1 MYPLALKH
9 ALRVPRGNNFFEFN
23 LLAYGL
29 SIDELAGKL
38 ILDVGSCDLSIFA
51 RVAQLF
57 GARVVALD
65 PLYRHGSLETCVHET
80 IVIEAPEYNIP
91 RRELVPL
98 GSSVAGLAQ
107 ELPFADGVFDIVV
120 SYSAFPLYVLP
131 EDYGRAV
138 EELLRVT
145 KSDGTIH
152 LAPVPD
158 EVEDYGVQTLA
169 MFGGYDFFSYDPHA
183 FAQAIS
189 AAQAKIAKTDFHEYR
204 LPDPTVEPSTGVVI
218 TKK

>member
-1 MYPLALKH
+1 MNPLALSH

-38 ILDVGSCDLSIFA
+38 ILDVGSCDLGIFA

-57 GARVVALD
+57 GANVVALD
-65 PLYRHGSLETCVHET
+65 PLYRHGGTETYVHET
-80 IVIEAPEYNIP
+80 IVIEAPEFNIP
-91 RRELVPL
+91 RRELPPVN
-98 GSSVAGLAQ
+98 SSVAGLAQ
-107 ELPFADGVFDIVV
+107 ELPFADGVFDTVV

-131 EDYGRAV
+131 EDYCRVV

-145 KSDGTIH
+145 KCGGTIH

-158 EVEDYGVQTLA
+158 KAEDYGVQTLA
-169 MFGGYDFFSYDPHA
+169 MFGGYDLFSYDPQA
-183 FAQAIS
+183 FAQAIGV
-189 AAQAKIAKTDFHEYR
+189 AQTKIANTVFHQYH
-204 LPDPTVEPSTGVVI
+204 LPDPSVEPSIGVVI

>member
-51 RVAQLF
+51 RVARLF
-57 GARVVALD
+57 GASVVALD
-65 PLYRHGSLETCVHET
+65 PLYRHGSIETYAHET
-80 IVIEAPEYNIP
+80 IVIEAPEYKIP
-91 RRELVPL
+91 RRELPPVR
-98 GSSVAGLAQ
+98 SSVAGLAQ
-107 ELPFADGVFDIVV
+107 ELPFVEAAFDIVV

-131 EDYGRAV
+131 EDNCRVV

-145 KSDGTIH
+145 KSGGTIH

-158 EVEDYGVQTLA
+158 KAEDYGVQTLG
-169 MFGGYDFFSYDPHA
+169 MFGGYDFFRYDPQA

-189 AAQAKIAKTDFHEYR
+189 VAQAKIAKTDFHEYR
-204 LPDPTVEPSTGVVI
+204 LPDPTVEPSIGVVI